1 MIVSRVEK
9 HILNQN
15 NEYYSLIDDFCLKA
29 KNLYNHANYIIRKEF
44 CSSKK
49 WIRYLDLDSM
59 LKKDKDY
66 PDYANMPTAQSAQQ
80 ILRLLDKNWISF
92 FKSIKDWSKHKDKY
106 LGRPK
111 LPKYRSKNG
120 REVLILTNQNVKLKN
135 NVLHFPKT
143 FNKFTIEPQ
152 FINRSDFVSFQQVR
166 FLPRNKDI
174 VIEIVYNV
182 EVSDLVN
189 DNGRYLSIDIG
200 VDNLSAITN
209 NFNEAPVVIN
219 GKGLKSINQYYNKS
233 LAHYKS
239 ITKMLNKKDYS
250 NKQNKLTIK
259 RNAKITDYLH
269 KASRFIINYAKQH
282 SVSTIVIG
290 HNKGWKQ
297 NSVLSKQVN
306 QHFVQIPFNTLI
318 QQIQYKAEE
327 FGIKVIL
334 VEESYTSGTSFLDNE
349 LPIKENYNKSRRKH
363 RGLFKSNN
371 GTFINA
377 DVNGA
382 FQILKKAFPN
392 AYANGIEAVVFQ
404 PIKVNCC

>member
-9 HILNQN
+9 HILKSN
-15 NEYYSLIDDFCLKA
+15 NKYYSMIDDFCLKA
-29 KNLYNHANYIIRKEF
+29 KSLYNHANYLIRQAF
-44 CSSKK
+44 CLSNK
-49 WIRYLDLDSM
+49 WIRYSDLDSM

-80 ILRLLDKNWISF
+80 ILRLLDKNWTSF

-106 LGRPK
+106 SGRPK
-111 LPKYRSKNG
+111 LPKYKSKNS
-120 REVLILTNQNVKLKN
+120 REMLILTNQNVKLKN
-135 NVLHFPKT
+135 NVLHFPKI
-143 FNKFTIEPQ
+143 FNKFTIQPQ
-152 FINRSDFVSFQQVR
+152 FINRSNFVSFQQVR
-166 FLPRNKDI
+166 FLPRNKHI
-174 VIEIVYNV
+174 IIEIVYNI
-182 EVSDLVN
+182 EVLDLVN
-189 DNGRYLSIDIG
+189 DNGKYLSIDIG
-200 VDNLSAITN
+200 VDNLSTITN
-209 NFNEAPVVIN
+209 NFNEAPVIVN

-239 ITKMLNKKDYS
+239 ITKILNEQDYS
-250 NKQNKLTIK
+250 KKQNKLTIK
-259 RNAKITDYLH
+259 RNAKITDCLH
-269 KASRFIINYAKQH
+269 KMSRFIVNYAKQH
-282 SVSTIVIG
+282 SVSIIVIG
-290 HNKGWKQ
+290 HNKEWKQ

-349 LPIKENYNKSRRKH
+349 LPTKENYNKSRRKY
-363 RGLFKSNN
+363 RGIFRSNN
-371 GTFINA
+371 GTLINA

-382 FQILKKAFPN
+382 FQILKKVFPN